1 MKFEFGGKIGCG
13 RISVVIFEFGE
24 IGVVKFVVVEFGGG
38 SASGGSCLLAE

>member
-24 IGVVKFVVVEFGGG
+24 FGVVEFDVVK
-38 SASGGSCLLAE
+38 LVW